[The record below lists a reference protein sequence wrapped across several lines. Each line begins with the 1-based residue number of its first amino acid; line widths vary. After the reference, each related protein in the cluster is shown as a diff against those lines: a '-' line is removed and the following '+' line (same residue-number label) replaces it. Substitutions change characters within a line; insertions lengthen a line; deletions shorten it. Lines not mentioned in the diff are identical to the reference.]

1 MTLDETQQ
9 LFVTALT
16 TPEAVTAAQLEATF
30 LPSASM
36 RPAERVQVY
45 ASMFLWRQVDALR
58 EDFPRT
64 ADALGEQAFVEACR
78 AYVKNVPSTDP
89 DLGVRGRQ
97 FATFLEA
104 NPQLLSRP
112 DVADLAQ
119 LEWARAEVFYEAA
132 ATAVD
137 AGALASLTGDDLVSA
152 RLAMLPSL
160 RCLTLNFE
168 VAPLWRALEAGTE
181 APAPS
186 QKLSTVAVWR
196 PAFDVV
202 HGELEIDEASALTA
216 VLGGATVG
224 DALEAFASREEPA
237 EAALGALQSWFAEG
251 WVVGVR

>member
-97 FATFLEA
+97 FCD
-104 NPQLLSRP
+104 LSGSEP
-112 DVADLAQ
+112 P
-119 LEWARAEVFYEAA
+119 
-132 ATAVD
+132 AV
-137 AGALASLTGDDLVSA
+137 
-152 RLAMLPSL
+152 
-160 RCLTLNFE
+160 
-168 VAPLWRALEAGTE
+168 VAPR
-181 APAPS
+181 
-186 QKLSTVAVWR
+186 R
-196 PAFDVV
+196 
-202 HGELEIDEASALTA
+202 
-216 VLGGATVG
+216 
-224 DALEAFASREEPA
+224 R
-237 EAALGALQSWFAEG
+237 
-251 WVVGVR
+251 